1 MLPYSGGGVAES
13 GDEVLGGQGG
23 HLWNL
28 VALAHEVVETP
39 VGVCEYC
46 VHVSACRYMRH
57 DSILTLTSSEGV
69 ILLPGCHGSCYHG
82 DIVLE

>member
-1 MLPYSGGGVAES
+1 MPLVKCALSRMQFTLCYLIV
-13 GDEVLGGQGG
+13 EVVLLREEMKSWVHGQAG

-28 VALAHEVVETP
+28 VVLAHEVVETP

-57 DSILTLTSSEGV
+57 DSILTLTSCEGV
-69 ILLPGCHGSCYHG
+69 
-82 DIVLE
+82 